1 MMIWNVRVAWF
12 AVVTDGDGF
21 RKLELQL
28 QRSCDM
34 GVHLRASASICE
46 HRRVMRIALSFP
58 SIFCDERVLW

>member
-34 GVHLRASASICE
+34 GVHLRRRL
-46 HRRVMRIALSFP
+46 HRHVMRIALSFTF
-58 SIFCDERVLW
+58 IFCDDRVLW